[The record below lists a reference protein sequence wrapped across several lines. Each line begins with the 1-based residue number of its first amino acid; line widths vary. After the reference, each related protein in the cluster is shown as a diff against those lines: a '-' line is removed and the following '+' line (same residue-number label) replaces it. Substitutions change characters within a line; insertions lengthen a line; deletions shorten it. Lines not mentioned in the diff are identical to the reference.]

1 MLDIERIVDLAKE
14 YQQHPPELPPP
25 LPFPA
30 GNEIA
35 GWIDHTLLKPEAT
48 AQQITVLCQEA
59 VQYHFA
65 SVCVNPVNVALAY
78 SLLKDTH
85 VRVCSVLSF
94 PLGADAP
101 TMKAFQT
108 LSCIQTGATE
118 IDMVM
123 NIGALK
129 GGDYGL
135 VYNDIHAVVENAHN
149 QKAIVKVI
157 LEMVLLNPFEKILAC
172 LLCQEAGAD
181 FVKTSTG
188 FSSGGATV
196 EDVTLMY
203 RVIGRTMKIKAAG
216 GIKTYSDA
224 KSMIYAGASRIG
236 ASAGV
241 KIVQEAVM

>member
-1 MLDIERIVDLAKE
+1 MTEIDRIIDLAKT
-14 YQQHPPELPPP
+14 YQQSLPEPPP
-25 LPFPA
+25 PSLFPS
-30 GNEIA
+30 GNKIA
-35 GWIDHTLLKPEAT
+35 SFIDHTLLKPEAT
-48 AQQITVLCQEA
+48 TQQISNLCEEA
-59 VQYHFA
+59 AQYHFA
-65 SVCVNPVNVALAY
+65 SVCVNPVNVPLAY
-78 SLLKDTH
+78 SLLKNTD
-85 VRVCSVLSF
+85 VRICSVISF
-94 PLGADAP
+94 PLGADFP

-108 LSCIQTGATE
+108 LSCIQAGASE
-118 IDMVM
+118 IDMVI

-129 GGDYGL
+129 SGDYGL
-135 VYNDIHAVVENAHN
+135 VYNDIHTVVENAHH

-157 LEMVLLNPFEKILAC
+157 LEMALLNPFEKIMAC

-196 EDVTLMY
+196 EDVELMN
-203 RVIGRTMKIKAAG
+203 RIVGRKMKIKAAG

-241 KIVQEAVM
+241 KIVQEAVS